1 MRKISRPLVAMIS
14 GLALFGLSSCAL
26 GGPGGNGDPSPTSE
40 SRGAGLE
47 KFDPCTFFKP
57 QELTSYGVSTQAEDF
72 TDVSFQPGCTWS
84 GDRLDISLQKNAG
97 ETVESLE
104 SGGPYDEYTQIEVA
118 GRDAARMLVDG
129 AAGQGSCITV
139 VSAGGGVV
147 LYQLVG
153 YMRDSVADPCGE
165 VEKIANQTASR
176 LPE

>member
-1 MRKISRPLVAMIS
+1 MIS

-26 GGPGGNGDPSPTSE
+26 GGSDGGSGGSSPTSE
-40 SRGAGLE
+40 ASGDGL
-47 KFDPCTFFKP
+47 KDFDPCTFFKSE
-57 QELTSYGVSTQAEDF
+57 ELTSYGVSTQAEDF
-72 TDVSFQPGCTWS
+72 TDVSFQPGCTWH
-84 GDRLDISLQKNAG
+84 GKRLDVSLQKNAG
-97 ETVESLE
+97 ETVDSLE
-104 SGGPYDEYTQIEVA
+104 SGGPYDEYTRINVA

-139 VSAGGGVV
+139 VAAGGGVA

-165 VEKIANQTASR
+165 VENIANQTAAR